1 MSFSFI
7 SPLTTNA
14 KEQTVSIVGR
24 VYEFEEKSEYE
35 VDSSKSTSTS
45 ENSQTLGQFSITGDI
60 SKEYTNKGFTAYEI
74 TDGTIISIQY
84 KGVSRGNFSCRVEN
98 WSSLFKFVNQHS
110 LPLLIRI

>member
-1 MSFSFI
+1 MLNTINKLFSAVMTTVILMSFSFV

-35 VDSSKSTSTS
+35 VDSSKTTSTS

-60 SKEYTNKGFTAYEI
+60 SKEYINKGFTAYEI
-74 TDGTIISIQY
+74 TDGTIISIKY
-84 KGVSRGNFSCRVEN
+84 KYDSTLKKC
-98 WSSLFKFVNQHS
+98 L
-110 LPLLIRI
+110 